1 MSCRGRAWEGAFVN
15 AEICHLSPVGVG
27 RAPPILSLRQG
38 TRTPHS
44 GGQCTKKHTGMFDLG
59 RYVHWPVHSPSID
72 RFTMSLQQFFS
83 SRVEELV
90 LAQQLVLQAV
100 RDKTVPSLDS
110 VAPEVVRTAA
120 ATLVLA
126 TFVVFILISSRWRR
140 LLLDTVE
147 TIIASI
153 LLLLL
158 VGIVVTLPFGT
169 GDEHAGH
176 DEKADWIFIYE
187 TCVAQDASPSRPPS
201 AQESSTSPTG
211 PFCLWSLA
219 RCNYRGYELSSSK
232 RLDFNFT

>member
-1 MSCRGRAWEGAFVN
+1 
-15 AEICHLSPVGVG
+15 
-27 RAPPILSLRQG
+27 
-38 TRTPHS
+38 
-44 GGQCTKKHTGMFDLG
+44 MFDLG
-59 RYVHWPVHSPSID
+59 RYVRWPVLSPNLD

-83 SRVEELV
+83 SRVEELA
-90 LAQQLVLQAV
+90 LAQQLVLQAA

-176 DEKADWIFIYE
+176 GEKA
-187 TCVAQDASPSRPPS
+187 C
-201 AQESSTSPTG
+201 
-211 PFCLWSLA
+211 
-219 RCNYRGYELSSSK
+219 
-232 RLDFNFT
+232 